1 MNMLAAFPHHFA
13 TPGEEEVSWVDPPP
27 PSLQHV
33 WGAAASP
40 LRWETVG
47 GTKQRLGRGE
57 TA

>member
-1 MNMLAAFPHHFA
+1 MFVAFAPHFA
-13 TPGEEEVSWVDPPP
+13 KPGEEEVSRVDPPP